1 MSPVKDL
8 IGYSTRIGIEITGI
22 IEALPLAGLK
32 PFLIERTRT
41 GLRTPFE
48 SSSLSARIDPRLVLP
63 GCRSIICLALPYFMA
78 STPPRSDDEGP
89 YGKVARMA
97 RFRDYHE
104 IARNKARLLV
114 DFMGRLFP
122 RSFQYRLLVDKE
134 PLMERA
140 FAYQTDG
147 MIGENTFFI
156 SHRYGSWVILGL
168 ILLDIPL
175 PAWPPTA
182 RSGECL
188 GCGRCSKAC
197 PTGALYAPY
206 LLDPRRCL
214 SYITQAR
221 GIIPLSF
228 RESLGSRIYGCDTCQ
243 EVCPL
248 NSEKSPSPLKEISAA
263 VFDDHT
269 PLIPLLNIDRRE
281 FSRTFGQTAAGWRG
295 IDLIRRNVIIALGN
309 SRDQRGLKPLSEIFT
324 RDPQPLIRLHAAWS
338 IGQLESPESERILSR
353 GLEQEPD
360 RRVQEEI
367 RSVLRGK
374 REKPIH
380 TD

>member
-1 MSPVKDL
+1 MSPVNDL
-8 IGYSTRIGIEITGI
+8 IDYSNQIGIEITGI

-32 PFLIERTRT
+32 SFLATRART
-41 GLRTPFE
+41 GLRSPFE
-48 SSSLSARIDPRLVLP
+48 NSSLSARIDPRLLLP
-63 GCRSIICLALPYFMA
+63 GCQSIICLALPYFIESSA
-78 STPPRSDDEGP
+78 PRSDNEGP
-89 YGKVARMA
+89 CGKVARIA

-104 IARNKARLLV
+104 IAKNKARLLV
-114 DFMGRLFP
+114 NFMGRLFP
-122 RSFQYRLLVDKE
+122 RSFQYRLLVDRE

-147 MIGENTFFI
+147 IIGENTFFI

-175 PAWPPTA
+175 PAWPPTT
-182 RSGECL
+182 RSRSCL
-188 GCGRCSKAC
+188 ECGRCRKAC

-214 SYITQAR
+214 SYVTQAR
-221 GIIPLSF
+221 GVVPLSF

-248 NSEKSPSPLKEISAA
+248 NKEIPPSPLKEISAA

-269 PLIPLLNIDRRE
+269 PLIPLLGIDRRE

-295 IDLIRRNVIIALGN
+295 IDLIRRNAIIALGN
-309 SRDQRGLKPLSEIFT
+309 SRDHRGLKPLSDVFT

-338 IGQLESPESERILSR
+338 IGQLGGPEAERILSR
-353 GLEQEPD
+353 GLERETDQ
-360 RRVQEEI
+360 RVQEEI
-367 RSVLRGK
+367 RSALQGK
-374 REKPIH
+374 RGEPTS